1 MKLTIVSPEK
11 ILFKGDAELLSVP
24 GTTGRFEVL
33 DHHAAIISS
42 LKADKVIYK
51 HGGEEVSIDVL
62 GGFVEVSNNEVS
74 VCVEV

>member
-11 ILFKGDAELLSVP
+11 ILFKGEADILSVP

-42 LKADKVIYK
+42 LKADKLIYK
-51 HGGEEVSIDVL
+51 SYGQEVSVDVL
-62 GGFVEVSNNEVS
+62 GGFIEVANNEAS

>member
-11 ILFKGDAELLSVP
+11 VLFKGEAEILSVP

-42 LKADKVIYK
+42 LKADKLIYK
-51 HGGEEVSIDVL
+51 SSGEEVSIDVL
-62 GGFVEVSNNEVS
+62 GGFIEVSNNDVS

>member
-11 ILFKGDAELLSVP
+11 ILFKGDADILSVP

-42 LKADKVIYK
+42 LKADKLIYK
-51 HGGEEVSIDVL
+51 SHGQEVSVDVL
-62 GGFVEVSNNEVS
+62 GGFIEVADNVAS

>member
-11 ILFKGDAELLSVP
+11 ILFKGEADILSVP

-42 LKADKVIYK
+42 LKADKLMYK
-51 HGGEEVSIDVL
+51 SYGQEVSVDVL
-62 GGFVEVSNNEVS
+62 GGFIEVANNEAS